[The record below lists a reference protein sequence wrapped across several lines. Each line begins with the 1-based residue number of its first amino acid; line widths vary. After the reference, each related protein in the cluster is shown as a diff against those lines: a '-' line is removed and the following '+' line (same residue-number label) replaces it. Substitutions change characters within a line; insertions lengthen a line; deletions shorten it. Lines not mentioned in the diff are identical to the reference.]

1 MTKKSVSLK
10 NDQKKTK
17 IPIIK
22 EINYHI
28 SFDNCLAPLHPKFP
42 SLRVQVDLDQDIDIE
57 IDVETLYMLLELNDQ
72 ILIQLEQ
79 KEINSVRNYFKRSE
93 KNQMINSIAEMLQ
106 KSLSDDPEAETHA
119 VVDLDTIE

>member
-1 MTKKSVSLK
+1 MKSFLQPFDEDRNYIECDNEDEVYDRYDISVTKKSVSLK
-10 NDQKKTK
+10 NDKKKTK

-79 KEINSVRNYFKRSE
+79 KEINSVRNYFKRTE
-93 KNQMINSIAEMLQ
+93 KN
-106 KSLSDDPEAETHA
+106 
-119 VVDLDTIE
+119 